1 MERREAMAYI
11 RDAARL
17 GGGGGNAGVRGA
29 PTPPLP
35 PPAAAA
41 PTAPPRPCSQTGG
54 GHPPP
59 RGRQRAPADSV
70 TPLVAR
76 TPPSCLHPPTAC
88 TLPPPPCRPVGHPPG
103 RPPSQQTCKPPGAAA
118 TAAWPPT
125 EQPRRVQYRHTRRRV
140 GRILDSGG
148 QPDRPASRT
157 SPAAD
162 QAGGRRVGGAAG
174 KAVCTSHPLPP
185 AAAGRPAADARRA
198 AWRARRGGSCQPR
211 RASAAPLPDRRRRP
225 PSACHARP
233 HVPSAAGAA
242 PRRGWTR
249 RHLRGRGSRRVLGGS
264 APLLPGCSWRE
275 DEHHDHCQLVTL
287 ENCSREPLA
296 ATRMQSGWWWA
307 ANLVVAGLDGNIPRA
322 ASRPAG
328 GAGRPSG
335 GAG

>member
-1 MERREAMAYI
+1 MAYI

-17 GGGGGNAGVRGA
+17 GRGGGNAGVRGA

-59 RGRQRAPADSV
+59 RGRERAPADSV

-76 TPPSCLHPPTAC
+76 TPPPCLHPPTAC

-174 KAVCTSHPLPP
+174 KAVCTSHPPPPLPRR
-185 AAAGRPAADARRA
+185 AGRPPTRAGRRGGPDVAGAANRGGQAPHPFQTGADARQAPATRG
-198 AWRARRGGSCQPR
+198 RTFHPPRVPRRGG
-211 RASAAPLPDRRRRP
+211 
-225 PSACHARP
+225 
-233 HVPSAAGAA
+233 AG
-242 PRRGWTR
+242 
-249 RHLRGRGSRRVLGGS
+249 
-264 APLLPGCSWRE
+264 PG
-275 DEHHDHCQLVTL
+275 
-287 ENCSREPLA
+287 
-296 ATRMQSGWWWA
+296 AT
-307 ANLVVAGLDGNIPRA
+307 
-322 ASRPAG
+322 
-328 GAGRPSG
+328 
-335 GAG
+335 